1 MRSKLGTPSS
11 PQATASPS
19 MMQDRDRRR
28 VERLDD
34 QREAVGQVVARSG
47 LSLPPSLPG
56 AGTSAAR
63 SLSAPTAGP
72 VISRQAALAVGC
84 LGTRRHAHRDGTAGW
99 DPASSVT
106 RTAALVNGGAL
117 TAPHPEPIL
126 RLDGHP
132 RP

>member
-1 MRSKLGTPSS
+1 
-11 PQATASPS
+11 

-63 SLSAPTAGP
+63 SLAAPCARP
-72 VISRQAALAVGC
+72 VIS
-84 LGTRRHAHRDGTAGW
+84 
-99 DPASSVT
+99 
-106 RTAALVNGGAL
+106 
-117 TAPHPEPIL
+117 
-126 RLDGHP
+126 
-132 RP
+132 